1 MLERRRLTRTRI
13 FAPAIVIPN
22 GGSFV
27 WGCYVRDITSNGARL
42 EFPSAPVIPSV
53 FNLTFD
59 SAKTLRACHL
69 VWRIANEVGVRLSAT
84 DLGAPLHSSSY
95 QPEPLGPRSAIGQR
109 FPEAAINLARG
120 EQLDGLN
127 FRKRPCGFY
136 Q

>member
-1 MLERRRLTRTRI
+1 MSEFRGRADVARRDDEDRCCRVPTHHHQMLERRRLTRTRI

-27 WGCYVRDITSNGARL
+27 WDCYVRDITSNGARL

-69 VWRIANEVGVRLSAT
+69 VWRIANEVKASFQPLTSERLFIP
-84 DLGAPLHSSSY
+84 PLISLS
-95 QPEPLGPRSAIGQR
+95 R
-109 FPEAAINLARG
+109 
-120 EQLDGLN
+120 
-127 FRKRPCGFY
+127 
-136 Q
+136 